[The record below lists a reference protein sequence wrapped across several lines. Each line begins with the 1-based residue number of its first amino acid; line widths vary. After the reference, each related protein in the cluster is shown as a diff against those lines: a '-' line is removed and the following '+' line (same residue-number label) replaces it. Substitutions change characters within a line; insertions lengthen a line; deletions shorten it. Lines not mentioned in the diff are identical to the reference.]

1 MKNLHFD
8 DNMLSHYLEELDYPV
23 IKYKKILHTH
33 YSGRSIPADFN
44 PAVYKKLNIDLHQMS
59 DMEAQE
65 HFILFGMEEGRL
77 YKERQSI
84 DQPKYL
90 LKYLP
95 KWIQ

>member
-1 MKNLHFD
+1 MK
-8 DNMLSHYLEELDYPV
+8 V